1 MATETEIKLS
11 LSATAARQLSELPL
25 LAGSGRSSKLLVNTY
40 YDTPDRRLRS
50 EHMVVRYRRQGR
62 QCLLGVKTAPPI
74 AAGLAQRGEWEAP
87 GQPGDFDFGH
97 VDSIAVRA
105 LLESLRE
112 ELQPVFTTRF
122 RRDAYVVAPRPGVRI
137 EVALDRGRIDAGGIR
152 QSIREVELELLSGS
166 LNDLFA
172 VALDLQASLPM
183 HPEASSKSERAY
195 RLLDGAALI
204 AVKAQPVAVHPEM
217 QTMAAFRLIALACIG
232 HLQSNEQGVC
242 LSDGAEFV
250 HQARVAIRRL
260 RSAIRLWEPLLPEP
274 FVARFDPLW
283 QALATQLGDN
293 RNWDVFRVE
302 TLPLLVEAFAGR
314 VDGARL
320 ESRVY
325 GRCAS
330 SHRVS
335 RRALQSE
342 DYSRLLLD
350 FTAEL
355 VALPASP
362 AGLLAD
368 FVPRCLSKRARRV
381 NERAAAPLQADVAAR
396 HRLRVAVIAC
406 ASRSSSC
413 ATGSSSLLRCWPI
426 RCGPNTSSQPPR
438 CRRCSGGSTTLP
450 WRRNWWPQSCRQVTV
465 PRFRRGWRRRPNRCC
480 RSLRSC
486 STISSDGQRRGSRRS
501 SGSATARARESS
513 LTACRS
519 RWQ

>member
-396 HRLRVAVIAC
+396 HRLRVAFKQLRYGLEFFAP
-406 ASRSSSC
+406 
-413 ATGSSSLLRCWPI
+413 LLADP
-426 RCGPNTSSQPPR
+426 
-438 CRRCSGGSTTLP
+438 
-450 WRRNWWPQSCRQVTV
+450 
-465 PRFRRGWRRRPNRCC
+465 
-480 RSLRSC
+480 LR
-486 STISSDGQRRGSRRS
+486 TEYLQ
-501 SGSATARARESS
+501 SATALQEMLGRLNDLAVATQLVAAVLPAGNRAEVQAWLAAQAESLLPEFAQLLDDFQRRS
-513 LTACRS
+513 APWQSPEQWVGDRS
-519 RWQ
+519 RSRKLAHSL